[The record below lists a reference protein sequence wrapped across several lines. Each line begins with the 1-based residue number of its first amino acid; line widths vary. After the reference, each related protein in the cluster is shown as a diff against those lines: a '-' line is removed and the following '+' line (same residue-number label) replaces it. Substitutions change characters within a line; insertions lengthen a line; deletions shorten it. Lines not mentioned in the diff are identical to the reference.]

1 MSFRGPAQ
9 WFKDIMQSIER
20 IESHVAGMSFDAFRE
35 DIKTIDAVERNF
47 QKISEA
53 AIRLGSQA
61 ERLCPG
67 PPWPIFEALVTG
79 SAINDDRVDLET
91 IWHTAT
97 EDLPLLKAAVAT
109 ALQRLDK
116 PP

>member
-9 WFKDIMQSIER
+9 WFKDILQSIER

-79 SAINDDRVDLET
+79 SAINM
-91 IWHTAT
+91 TASI
-97 EDLPLLKAAVAT
+97 LK
-109 ALQRLDK
+109 RYGIRRRRICRC
-116 PP
+116 

>member
-1 MSFRGPAQ
+1 
-9 WFKDIMQSIER
+9 MQSIER

-79 SAINDDRVDLET
+79 SAINM
-91 IWHTAT
+91 TASILN
-97 EDLPLLKAAVAT
+97 DVAYGDGGSAAVEGRGCHGFAT
-109 ALQRLDK
+109 TG
-116 PP
+116 